1 MGSQFFRKPP
11 LRSKRLFSF
20 APAIRPNTGL
30 ESNHPTKHIVIPA
43 KLA

>member
-1 MGSQFFRKPP
+1 MGSQIFPTAAFA
-11 LRSKRLFSF
+11 SKRLFSF